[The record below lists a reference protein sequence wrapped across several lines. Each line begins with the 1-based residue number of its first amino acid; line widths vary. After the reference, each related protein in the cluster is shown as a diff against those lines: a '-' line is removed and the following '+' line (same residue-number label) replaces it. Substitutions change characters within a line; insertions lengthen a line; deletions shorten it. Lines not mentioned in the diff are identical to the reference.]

1 MQESIKNLTYVKSIT
16 MDDKGVLTITPSS
29 GNPITYDARKY
40 IKYSI
45 EIKNGNEIHV
55 NGSKIGTVTVPDPK
69 LSVVN
74 NELLVNGKSQNP
86 KIILPKASTSSIS
99 VIKDKDG
106 KIISVILKD
115 GKDEYT
121 ISTQSALSGLIFIP
135 EFVNPIMGTVTGGF
149 NYQIPVNIICAVD
162 NAFAENP
169 AYFPITGNI
178 AAAYRINPT
187 NADLSKVKW
196 SLVARKF
203 IVGVKSA
210 AVKSAVDDITDM
222 FTINRVAP
230 YGTGA
235 VAIDARLNGQLGL
248 TTDFDINT
256 GKYNI
261 AITLNGKE
269 FFVGGIK
276 TSQSIINTDI
286 KALYHHVSLCGSVK
300 NEKGD
305 DVEVYSE
312 PAIITPVVYTT
323 GLYNMAVYKK
333 GDPSSYV
340 SYTTDKQRALDSK
353 TPADHEIIYDNSSK
367 VNLKNITAALA
378 KRLLSAGDLY
388 TLDELNCKDY
398 EYVITD
404 IPYTDQNNGDPS
416 HCIDIAED
424 GEVTVRGG
432 VASIGARPVAH
443 VTIMDKRT
451 KAAIASGYVIF
462 TIVRSLTP
470 VTPTPSNESVEIPYN
485 TLFVNRSATNNYG
498 VRKIKIDELE
508 WDKAIKLSGSSG
520 MTRDEFKSVYVTG
533 AAIRHFEA
541 DGNTPWDIKKGYLEK
556 NETGADADTYAF
568 NLCVTPYSKFGKN
581 TMVVDI
587 IPADNS
593 YKPLAVTIEY
603 NVIKPDIKSKLIVKP
618 EYRYDET
625 PYDKETTVKA
635 PIIDMPS
642 CCGNYYRGI
651 FASRYYSHMMA
662 VYYGVV
668 FKNNAK
674 ELREIFG
681 QDDKGD
687 PCWVDNKVNGSKF
700 SLTLAEDYPGAT
712 YAPSH
717 KVLNMCTDVRKEYEL
732 FRKGTGYESDNLNRF
747 FGEDLYSSR
756 GKGERMGIFL
766 YPDSMNHTYGPN
778 EMSKIDIEKHY
789 RESQFNLKE
798 DFFNLHFGVEYVNG
812 ETDYINTTLAFV
824 NPIHIEQVRPN
835 ILTDYH
841 DGHYI
846 DEEDFIK
853 NYNVYF
859 NGELIFASGVKTEKM
874 AAVKDYFTRPNGG
887 IDCSYYIPEKWRN
900 NCEHTT
906 YGIRWTNMGSR
917 LPKAEVV
924 ASAICSASTNFGA
937 HAVIL
942 DPVIVKP
949 ER

>member
-135 EFVNPIMGTVTGGF
+135 EFVNPIMGTATGGF

-169 AYFPITGNI
+169 AYLPITGNI

-222 FTINRVAP
+222 FTINGVAP

-286 KALYHHVSLCGSVK
+286 TALYHHVSLCGSVK

-340 SYTTDKQRALDSK
+340 SYTTDKQMALDSK

-367 VNLKNITAALA
+367 INLKNITAALA

-398 EYVITD
+398 EYVIID

-424 GEVTVRGG
+424 GEVSVRGG
-432 VASIGARPVAH
+432 AASIGARPVAH
-443 VTIMDKRT
+443 VTIIDKRT
-451 KAAIASGYVIF
+451 KAAIASGY
-462 TIVRSLTP
+462 IVLSI
-470 VTPTPSNESVEIPYN
+470 VKSFTPSVPEKPEVSESVDIPYS
-485 TLFVNRSATNNYG
+485 TLFVNKSATNIYG
-498 VRKIKIDELE
+498 VKKIKIEELE

-533 AAIRHFEA
+533 AAIRYFEA
-541 DGNTPWDIKKGYLEK
+541 DGTTPWDIKKGYLEK
-556 NETGADADTYAF
+556 NETGANADTHAF

-618 EYRYDET
+618 EYRYDKA
-625 PYDKETTVKA
+625 PYDKETTVNVPILDDPAYQCLWRMMIGYGAAFDNGKA
-635 PIIDMPS
+635 
-642 CCGNYYRGI
+642 
-651 FASRYYSHMMA
+651 
-662 VYYGVV
+662 
-668 FKNNAK
+668 
-674 ELREIFG
+674 LREIFG
-681 QDDKGD
+681 QDDKGN
-687 PCWVDNKVNGSKF
+687 PCWVDNKVNDSKF
-700 SLTLAEDYPGAT
+700 TLELAEDYPGPTMDIDYT
-712 YAPSH
+712 YFMMRQADG
-717 KVLNMCTDVRKEYEL
+717 TEL
-732 FRKGTGYESDNLNRF
+732 YRYKKGDGFRSNNLNDF
-747 FGEDLYSSR
+747 FGSGHKSSPYDVYHN
-756 GKGERMGIFL
+756 GILL
-766 YPDSMNHTYGPN
+766 YPGWLNGTWSIFDKNDY
-778 EMSKIDIEKHY
+778 DIGRHY
-789 RESQFNLKE
+789 RDKYRRMEVFRL
-798 DFFNLHFGVEYVNG
+798 LFGVEYVNG
-812 ETDYINTTLAFV
+812 ERDYANTTLVFV
-824 NPIHIEQVRPN
+824 CPVTVKQVKEN
-835 ILTDYH
+835 ILTDFK
-841 DGHYI
+841 DGHP
-846 DEEDFIK
+846 DEQDFMK

-859 NGELIFASGVKTEKM
+859 NGELVIEGGVRKQGAKALKYFHSSYGVRRGMYFPKENAKYGTIDFSGNNVRWKNNTGTRLTES
-874 AAVKDYFTRPNGG
+874 VT
-887 IDCSYYIPEKWRN
+887 
-900 NCEHTT
+900 
-906 YGIRWTNMGSR
+906 
-917 LPKAEVV
+917 V
-924 ASAICSASTNFGA
+924 ASYKVHVVLPFA
-937 HAVIL
+937 HVDIA
-942 DPVIVKP
+942 DPITVKP
-949 ER
+949 EK